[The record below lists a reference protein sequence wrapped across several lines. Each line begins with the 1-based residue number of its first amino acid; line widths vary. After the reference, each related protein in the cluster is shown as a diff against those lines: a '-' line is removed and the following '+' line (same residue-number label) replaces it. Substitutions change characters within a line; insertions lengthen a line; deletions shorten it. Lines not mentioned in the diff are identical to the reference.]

1 MTEKIDIKGAHDMPP
16 MAKSLGR
23 MSWNK
28 TGSWRNVTPVIAYEK
43 CNSCMICWKFC
54 PDVAI
59 TCEAPPKIIYDFCKG
74 CGVCA
79 EECPADAVEMIEGAE
94 PPADAP

>member
-1 MTEKIDIKGAHDMPP
+1 MMTEKIEIRGACDMPP

-28 TGSWRNVTPVIAYEK
+28 TGSWRNVTPVIDYEK
-43 CNSCMICWKFC
+43 CTRCMFCWKFC
-54 PDVAI
+54 PDLAI
-59 TCEAPPKIIYDFCKG
+59 SCADPPEVILDYCKG

-79 EECPADAVEMIEGAE
+79 EECPVNCIEMKEGL
-94 PPADAP
+94 